1 MKTLL
6 EIQNEVAKEFGYE
19 QWHDNV
25 ANHLWPEVCRRAQLE
40 CARETL
46 KEASEKAIIRSD
58 WNHAHHEG
66 TPYIDKNSIL
76 DEANIKLIQ

>member
-46 KEASEKAIIRSD
+46 KEASENARTM
-58 WNHAHHEG
+58 G
-66 TPYIDKNSIL
+66 THPVVIDKASIKS
-76 DEANIKLIQ
+76 EANIKLIQ